1 MIRSHADKAGILV
14 QCDYNQVTQVW
25 TAVHCELLSTPVE
38 DLFERNNREESDW
51 KEILQSEP
59 TEGRQRL

>member
-1 MIRSHADKAGILV
+1 MVRSDADKVGILV

-38 DLFERNNREESDW
+38 HLFERNNRKESDW
-51 KEILQSEP
+51 KEIL
-59 TEGRQRL
+59 